1 MNTIKH
7 KKVRTLK
14 DLQNHPLVESVVRE
28 EQSDFYYDWETRTEK
43 ESKYQ
48 YWVYL
53 KIGYWFE
60 KEGVTSFAEPT
71 AKFLL
76 DRFNETDAKIGLDP
90 REGWRLEDQI

>member
-1 MNTIKH
+1 MKNTIKQ

-28 EQSDFYYDWETRTEK
+28 EQSDFYYDWETRTTK
-43 ESKYQ
+43 ASKYQ

-60 KEGVTSFAEPT
+60 KYQLALSC
-71 AKFLL
+71 
-76 DRFNETDAKIGLDP
+76 NEIISLQKY
-90 REGWRLEDQI
+90 